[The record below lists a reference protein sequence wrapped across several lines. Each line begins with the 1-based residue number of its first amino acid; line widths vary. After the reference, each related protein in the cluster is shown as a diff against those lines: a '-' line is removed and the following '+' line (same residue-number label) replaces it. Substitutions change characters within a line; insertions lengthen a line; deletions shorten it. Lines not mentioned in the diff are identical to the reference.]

1 MAFFG
6 RKNPKPGKTGGK
18 HHQANSDI
26 QIPPMDPA
34 ALRQNN
40 VTRLTLDER
49 WTGLFTG
56 LTLPPSLL
64 ELQQQM
70 NELIRQE
77 ANQNGELERLEPT
90 KKRAM
95 HDIIRLTKEAFED
108 GDEKA
113 KAILL
118 KKREEIETIN
128 LRWSKLLEERDALID
143 TMRDLNVQLLQETV
157 RHVFA
162 TMRRAQTEVP
172 ALDAEIHELEARLHQ
187 RRQDR
192 DRLALDW
199 NHLSEPFSRL
209 LGTTYVRQLET
220 QFILEIQASRALL
233 APVAQPESAQVGA
246 SPAGT
251 AHTDTAQGGTTQSGT
266 TQSGTTPSGTT
277 QSGTTQGEQT
287 SNKEGK

>member
-6 RKNPKPGKTGGK
+6 RKNPKPGKSGGK
-18 HHQANSDI
+18 HHPANSDI
-26 QIPPMDPA
+26 QIPPMEPA

-118 KKREEIETIN
+118 NKREEIETIN
-128 LRWSKLLEERDALID
+128 LRWSKLLEERDALVD

-172 ALDAEIHELEARLHQ
+172 ALDAEIRELEARLHQ

-209 LGTTYVRQLET
+209 LGTPYVRQLET
-220 QFILEIQASRALL
+220 QFVLEIQASRTLL
-233 APVAQPESAQVGA
+233 APVAQPEPAPSAS
-246 SPAGT
+246 SPAGVT
-251 AHTDTAQGGTTQSGT
+251 HTEPTHGATMLSE
-266 TQSGTTPSGTT
+266 P
-277 QSGTTQGEQT
+277 T
-287 SNKEGK
+287 SDKEGKQ